1 MGAPRLQSSPARVL
15 AHVPDLRPGDA
26 AVVLARAGVGL
37 SAMLAHLGL
46 EALEQGGGVVS
57 VSFDRPASALPELA
71 RALAPSVGSVANVRG
86 MDRWKTFP
94 AAPYAASAAVDG
106 AALAG
111 EVVKV
116 AAQVAARVIL
126 VEGAAWRRGGVDA
139 LGRLAAAARDV
150 GAVLWVAAETQLRLA
165 AREPAGLLE
174 TDDLGTLGPVAGI
187 YLEPRGPSVGVWGLA
202 PGATG
207 ALQGAIAPD
216 LLVDERTL
224 TDAGGEVILPAS
236 AFTLLAGGAPGAEE
250 EFGKLAEAHGVAERT
265 FTFAGRDVARA
276 RGRVVLSPKALA
288 LADVAGTYAAA
299 RTARV
304 YPATVD
310 FKHLLEALWHQTST
324 ASEVFVIG
332 AVQQDGSVKGGTGW
346 VAELAKLWKRPLHVF
361 DQAAGTWLVWTGAQF
376 EPVSPP
382 KITRPR
388 FAGTGTRLLND
399 AGRAAIQEL
408 FTRSFA
414 RTLRAEAPLTS

>member
-1 MGAPRLQSSPARVL
+1 MGAPRLQASPVRVL

-37 SAMLAHLGL
+37 GSMLAHLGL

-57 VSFDRPASALPELA
+57 VSFDRPATALPELA
-71 RALAPSVGSVANVRG
+71 CALAPAVASEAHLRG
-86 MDRWKTFP
+86 MDRWRTLP
-94 AAPYAASAAVDG
+94 AAPFPSSAAVDG
-106 AALAG
+106 AALAAD
-111 EVVKV
+111 VVKV

-139 LGRLAAAARDV
+139 LGKLAVAARDV
-150 GAVLWVAAETQLRLA
+150 GAVLWVAAETQLRLG
-165 AREPAGLLE
+165 ARQPAGLLE

-207 ALQGAIAPD
+207 ALQGAVAPD

-224 TDAGGEVILPAS
+224 TVETSVVALPAS

-250 EFGKLAEAHGVAERT
+250 EFGKLAEVHGVAERT
-265 FTFAGRDVARA
+265 FTFAGRDVSRA
-276 RGRVVLSPKALA
+276 RGRVVLSAKALA
-288 LADVAGTYAAA
+288 LADVAGTYAAS

-332 AVQQDGSVKGGTGW
+332 AVQVDGSVKGGTGW

-361 DQAAGTWLVWTGAQF
+361 DQAADTWLLWTGVQF
-376 EPVSPP
+376 EPVAPP
-382 KITRPR
+382 RITRPR

-399 AGRAAIQEL
+399 AGRAAIQDL
-408 FTRSFA
+408 FARSFG
-414 RTLRAEAPLTS
+414 RTLRAAGPLTS